1 MKKFLSMSHSKHAGC
16 VAALAL
22 GMWPHWSVA
31 QTDASAAA
39 AAVQKNLEEL
49 GVQLREQVLP
59 KPLVYV
65 DTLGLEASTAL
76 ANLVAVQVKSAVLTD
91 DIDSY
96 WQNRMGGPVS
106 VDEIRDFHAWFYG
119 RAAQKG
125 FMAYAKTEVVSVRG
139 GQQLNIQVMQPKINK
154 VRILVPESSEAAVY
168 LKRVQSRIGQV
179 FKAGLPLDTLALDQ
193 VLDSAS
199 HDLPLE
205 LEATLRAVG
214 PELLDLVVNITPAIG
229 LPGQTSSGVV
239 QLNNHG
245 LRQYGQNQVLAALT
259 VGMPAVKSELS
270 LLAQASEGVAYVR
283 ADYEG
288 LLPAL
293 GSRWTVFGTHSRS
306 QTVLGGLAATEGD
319 ASELGLGLNRIL
331 GARRDLVFKG
341 DVALASRESESRL
354 RNGGERQPEVR
365 DHQLRLRWSA
375 DNERLSPH
383 PVRAEVGVLRGFYP
397 QPVNNEYDSAG
408 HYTRVNF
415 VFKGQT
421 PLNRSGSWRVAARV
435 RGQWASRNLDS
446 HNQFT
451 LGGVNGVRAYTSTD
465 GVGDHGVLASLELT
479 HDIAAALSVSAFYDG
494 GQVQIQA
501 DPLASATLNRYSLQG
516 AGLQLQGRYFQ
527 LHYTLT
533 WAKGLKSY
541 AAWRPSN
548 IESSPGNSRTNV
560 SVSYLF

>member
-1 MKKFLSMSHSKHAGC
+1 MRKFLSMSHSKHAGC
-16 VAALAL
+16 VAALAV

-59 KPLVYV
+59 KPLVNV

-139 GQQLNIQVMQPKINK
+139 GQQLNIQVLQPKINK
-154 VRILVPESSEAAVY
+154 VRILVPESPEAAVY

-319 ASELGLGLNRIL
+319 ASELGLGLNRML

-354 RNGGERQPEVR
+354 KATEAPLSSASDR
-365 DHQLRLRWSA
+365 QLRLRWTA
-375 DNERLSPH
+375 DNARLSPH
-383 PVRAEVGVLRGFYP
+383 PVRAEVGVLRGHYP
-397 QPVNNEYDSAG
+397 KEVNSAVHSG
-408 HYTRVNF
+408 HYTRANF
-415 VFKGQT
+415 ALKGQT
-421 PLNRSGSWRVAARV
+421 PLNRSGSWRVATRV

-446 HNQFT
+446 YNQFT
-451 LGGVNGVRAYTSTD
+451 LGGVNGVRAYTSAD

-479 HDIAAALSVSAFYDG
+479 HDIAPALSVSAFYDG
-494 GQVQIQA
+494 GQVQKQA
-501 DPLASATLNRYSLQG
+501 DPVTADALNRYSLQG

-533 WAKGLKSY
+533 WAKGLKTY
-541 AAWRPSN
+541 ADWQPSN
-548 IESSPGNSRTNV
+548 TESSPGNSRTNV
-560 SVSYLF
+560 SVSYLY